1 MINIIRNLILLVE
14 KKSGFPIKRFIKF
27 SIVGFNGILVN
38 MSIFFVLNEVAKF
51 YYKISSLI
59 AIEVSIITN
68 FFLNYYWTWGDRINE
83 SFIKKFLRFHLIAF
97 LAGFINYIVLLFLVS
112 HLNFNKYLANLCGIG
127 LGFLVNFSL
136 NHFWN
141 FKK

>member
-27 SIVGFNGILVN
+27 SIVGFSGILVN